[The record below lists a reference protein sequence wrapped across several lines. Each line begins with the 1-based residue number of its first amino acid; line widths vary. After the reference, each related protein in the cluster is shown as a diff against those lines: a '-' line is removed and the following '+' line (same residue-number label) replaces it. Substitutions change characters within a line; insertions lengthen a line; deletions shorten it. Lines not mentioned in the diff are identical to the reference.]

1 MPTTEEINN
10 CDKMKE
16 HMQLSQNLLPPSL
29 RREHHDTSNN
39 NKDEK
44 NKAHEKLNLF
54 QTSDSNTTTNRHSID
69 TNGTSYFDFNSYI
82 EYRKTD
88 LCKENLYPKLNLQ
101 RHGED
106 DKIYIKE

>member
-16 HMQLSQNLLPPSL
+16 HLQLSQNLLPPHM
-29 RREHHDTSNN
+29 RNQDPSNR
-39 NKDEK
+39 DEK
-44 NKAHEKLNLF
+44 NKANEKLNLF
-54 QTSDSNTTTNRHSID
+54 QTPDNTHID
-69 TNGTSYFDFNSYI
+69 ANTAYFDFNSYI

-101 RHGED
+101 RHVED